1 MPRCGVFLLSRAG
14 ERVHSIRMNEVH
26 CRRARRG
33 EVSVRN
39 LVLVLV
45 AAGLFAA
52 IPFILKRNSKAS
64 IIARS
69 DITLPSD
76 YVCLS
81 CKHKFSMPWQEADR
95 QVKEGK
101 VLSEPGRIRKFT
113 CPQCGKIE
121 AVIYDPSM
129 QVR

>member
-1 MPRCGVFLLSRAG
+1 
-14 ERVHSIRMNEVH
+14 MNEVN
-26 CRRARRG
+26 RGRGRRG
-33 EVSVRN
+33 EVSLRS
-39 LVLVLV
+39 LLMVLLAV
-45 AAGLFAA
+45 GLFAA

-76 YVCLS
+76 YICLA

-121 AVIYDPSM
+121 AVIYDPRM